1 MAPAARHHRRRNTL
15 DYSIRPITPA
25 EAPAFFQCHGA
36 AFGHDYQPDL
46 LAHTLKYGEFDRTGS
61 VWDGDQVVGTT
72 GVWSFDMTVP
82 GARLPCAGVTWV
94 SVRPTHRRRGVL
106 TALMRSQ
113 LEHIRERG
121 EPIAMLWAS
130 EAPIYGRFGYGLAV
144 EGIELKI
151 DRART
156 ALAHPVPA
164 PGSVRF
170 VTREA
175 ALAAWPA
182 VYERARGNIPG
193 MHSRSAAW
201 WEHRILREPEFPA
214 PSFSSSFFVQY
225 EEAGQVLGYV
235 RYRVKET
242 EEEGSATSTL
252 AVRELMAA
260 TGPAYSALWQY
271 VFGVDLIGTIKAE
284 WRRIDEPLYHM
295 LADPRRLVRRPADTV
310 FCRIMDPVAALSGRR
325 YATEGALVIEV
336 TDAFA
341 PWVAGRYLL
350 EGGPDGA
357 ACVATTREPDITLT
371 STELGAIFLG
381 GTRLTPLRHAGRVDG
396 APAAIARADAM
407 FSWHTL
413 PWAPEIW

>member
-1 MAPAARHHRRRNTL
+1 M
-15 DYSIRPITPA
+15 
-25 EAPAFFQCHGA
+25 Q
-36 AFGHDYQPDL
+36 
-46 LAHTLKYGEFDRTGS
+46 YGELDRSGS
-61 VWDGDQVVGTT
+61 VWDAGQVVGTT

-94 SVRPTHRRRGVL
+94 SVRPTHRRQGVL
-106 TALMRSQ
+106 TAMMRAQ
-113 LEHIRERG
+113 LDHIRERG

-130 EAPIYGRFGYGLAV
+130 EASIYGRFGYGLAAEGV
-144 EGIELKI
+144 EFRI

-156 ALAHPVPA
+156 ALAQAAPA
-164 PGSVRF
+164 PGRVRF
-170 VTREA
+170 VTRDD

-182 VYERARGNIPG
+182 VYERARSDIPG

-201 WEHRILREPEFPA
+201 WEHRVLREPEFPA
-214 PSFSSSFFVQY
+214 PGFSSSFFVQY

-235 RYRVKET
+235 RYRVKES
-242 EEEGSATSTL
+242 EEDGSATSTL

-260 TGPAYSALWQY
+260 SRAAYSALWRY

-295 LADPRRLVRRPADTV
+295 LVDPRRLVRRPTDTV
-310 FCRIMDPVAALSGRR
+310 FCRIVDPVAALSGRR
-325 YATEGALVIEV
+325 YAAEGACVIEV

-341 PWVAGRYLL
+341 PWVAGRYHL

-357 ACVATTREPDITLT
+357 TCSRTQREPDIALT
-371 STELGAIFLG
+371 STELGAIYLG
-381 GTRLTPLRHAGRVDG
+381 GTRLAPLWRAGRVGG
-396 APAAIARADAM
+396 APAAVARADAM
-407 FSWHTL
+407 FGWHTH